1 MDHDPCME
9 NKSKSRSKR
18 FMSIIVWII
27 LCYVGYCGLLFLL
40 QRSMLFPTQY
50 TVSIAGMSHNFPTL
64 EIIWLE
70 TGFGKV
76 ESWFLPA
83 IGKPEGKPAPI
94 VIFAHGNAELIDS
107 WPHEFIKLTRLGI
120 SVMLV
125 EFPGYGRSAGSP
137 SEKSITEAFLA
148 AYDAI
153 TTRDDVDPS
162 QVILFGRSL
171 GGGAVCALSKY
182 RPIKALILMST
193 FTSVRSMAKKYLV
206 PGFLI
211 RDPFDNQSAVE
222 KFTGQVLVIHGRFD
236 TVIPYSHGSSLFESA
251 RDAEL
256 ITYKAGH
263 NDCPP
268 NWDMFWR
275 DVEMFLKKNGLTSK

>member
-1 MDHDPCME
+1 ME
-9 NKSKSRSKR
+9 NKSNSRLKR
-18 FMSIIVWII
+18 SMSIIVWIV
-27 LCYVGYCGLLFLL
+27 LFYVGYCGFLFLL
-40 QRSMLFPTQY
+40 QRSVLFPTQY
-50 TVSIAGMSHNFPTL
+50 TVSIEGMSDNFPTL

-83 IGKPEGKPAPI
+83 IGKPEDNPAPV

-120 SVMLV
+120 GLMLV
-125 EFPGYGRSAGSP
+125 EYPGYGRSAGSP
-137 SEKSITEAFLA
+137 SEKSITETFLV
-148 AYDAI
+148 AYDTI
-153 TTRDDVDPS
+153 TARDDVDPS

-182 RPIKALILMST
+182 RKTKALILMST
-193 FTSVRSMAKKYLV
+193 FTSVRAMAKRYLA
-206 PGFLI
+206 PSFLV
-211 RDPFDNQSAVE
+211 RDPFDNQSAIE
-222 KFTGQVLVIHGRFD
+222 EYSGKILIIHGKFD
-236 TVIPYSHGSSLFESA
+236 TIIPYSHGRSLLKSS

-268 NWDMFWR
+268 NWDIFWR
-275 DVEMFLKKNGLTSK
+275 DLEMFLKKTKVP

>member
-1 MDHDPCME
+1 MDPCME
-9 NKSKSRSKR
+9 NRSNSWLKR
-18 FMSIIVWII
+18 FMSIIFWII
-27 LCYVGYCGLLFLL
+27 LCYAVYCGLLFLL
-40 QRSMLFPTQY
+40 QRSIIFPTQY
-50 TVSIAGMSHNFPTL
+50 TVSIAGMSHNFPTM

-70 TGFGKV
+70 TGSGKV

-83 IGKPEGKPAPI
+83 IGKTEGKPAPI
-94 VIFAHGNAELIDS
+94 VIFGHGNAELIDS
-107 WPHEFIKLTRLGI
+107 WPQEFTKLTRLGI
-120 SVMLV
+120 GVLLV
-125 EFPGYGRSAGSP
+125 EYPGYGRSAGSP

-148 AYDAI
+148 AYDVI
-153 TTRDDVDPS
+153 TARDDVDSS

-182 RPIKALILMST
+182 RKTKALILMST
-193 FTSVRSMAKKYLV
+193 FTSVRSIAKKYLA
-206 PGFLI
+206 PSFLV

-222 KFTGQVLVIHGRFD
+222 KYLGQVLIIHGKFD
-236 TVIPYSHGSSLFESA
+236 TIIPYSHGRSLFKSA

-275 DVEMFLKKNGLTSK
+275 DLEMFLKRTD

>member
-1 MDHDPCME
+1 ME
-9 NKSKSRSKR
+9 NKSNSRLKR

-27 LCYVGYCGLLFLL
+27 LCYVGYCGLLFFL
-40 QRSMLFPTQY
+40 QRSVLFPTQY
-50 TVSIAGMSHNFPTL
+50 TVSIAGVSHNFPNL

-107 WPHEFIKLTRLGI
+107 WPHEFTKLTRLGI
-120 SVMLV
+120 GVMLV
-125 EFPGYGRSAGSP
+125 EYPGYGRSAGSP

-148 AYDAI
+148 AYDTI
-153 TTRDDVDPS
+153 TARDDVDHS

-206 PGFLI
+206 PSFLV

-222 KFTGQVLVIHGRFD
+222 KFKGQILVIHGKYD
-236 TVIPYSHGSSLFESA
+236 TIIPYSHGSSLFKSA
-251 RDAEL
+251 RDAEF
-256 ITYKAGH
+256 ITYEAGH

-275 DVEMFLKKNGLTSK
+275 DLEMFLRKNRIASK